1 MIIKGLNLNFM
12 MKKDKESLIVPK
24 HILEIAQLA
33 SIEILIDNDTV
44 EIKHRFRFGDKS
56 ILGILILLFG
66 GLFLFFAPF
75 IKDSDSNSKIV
86 GVIIGLLL
94 SIISIFTLIRQVTD
108 KLKITDNT
116 ITFRYNLKRTSIPLN
131 SKVNVKM
138 KTEIKKMSRAGTMG
152 SEHIVITH
160 YLQGQNKEI
169 PILNF
174 QLCNSDKDNA
184 EKLGEEIIRLIKNK
198 IFKSINN

>member
-1 MIIKGLNLNFM
+1 M
-12 MKKDKESLIVPK
+12 D
-24 HILEIAQLA
+24 
-33 SIEILIDNDTV
+33 
-44 EIKHRFRFGDKS
+44 IKHRFRFGDKS

-66 GLFLFFAPF
+66 GLFLFIAPF

-94 SIISIFTLIRQVTD
+94 SIISILTLTRQVTD

-131 SKVNVKM
+131 SKMNVKM
-138 KTEIKKMSRAGTMG
+138 KTEIKKMSRAGTLG
-152 SEHIVITH
+152 SEYIVITH
-160 YLQGQNKEI
+160 YLQEQNKEI
-169 PILNF
+169 PILKF
-174 QLCNSDKDNA
+174 QLCNSDTDNA

-198 IFKSINN
+198 ILKSINN

>member
-1 MIIKGLNLNFM
+1 M
-12 MKKDKESLIVPK
+12 MKEEKELLTIPK
-24 HILEIAQLA
+24 HIIEIAQLA
-33 SIEILIDNDTV
+33 SLEILIDNDTV
-44 EIKHRFRFGDKS
+44 DIKHRFRFGDKS

-66 GLFLFFAPF
+66 GLFLFIAPF

-94 SIISIFTLIRQVTD
+94 SIISILTLTRQVTD

-131 SKVNVKM
+131 SKMNVKM
-138 KTEIKKMSRAGTMG
+138 KTEIKKMSRAGTLG
-152 SEHIVITH
+152 SEYIVITH
-160 YLQGQNKEI
+160 YLQEQNKEI
-169 PILNF
+169 PILKF
-174 QLCNSDKDNA
+174 QLCNSDTDNA

-198 IFKSINN
+198 ILKSINN

>member
-1 MIIKGLNLNFM
+1 
-12 MKKDKESLIVPK
+12 MKNEKESLIVPK
-24 HILEIAQLA
+24 HILVIAQLA
-33 SIEILIDNDTV
+33 SLEILIENDTV
-44 EIKHRFRFGDKS
+44 DIKHQFRFGDKS
-56 ILGILILLFG
+56 ILGVLILLFG

-94 SIISIFTLIRQVTD
+94 SIISILTLTRQVTG

-131 SKVNVKM
+131 SKMNVKM
-138 KTEIKKMSRAGTMG
+138 KTEIKKMSRAGTLG
-152 SEHIVITH
+152 SEYIVITH
-160 YLQGQNKEI
+160 YLQEQNKEI
-169 PILNF
+169 PILKF
-174 QLCNSDKDNA
+174 QLCNSDTDNA

-198 IFKSINN
+198 ILKSINN

>member
-1 MIIKGLNLNFM
+1 M

-24 HILEIAQLA
+24 HILEIAKLA
-33 SIEILIDNDTV
+33 SLEILIDNDTV
-44 EIKHRFRFGDKS
+44 DIKHRFRFGDKS

-66 GLFLFFAPF
+66 GLFLFIAPF

-116 ITFRYNLKRTSIPLN
+116 ITFRYNLKRTTIPLN
-131 SKVNVKM
+131 SKMNVKM

-160 YLQGQNKEI
+160 YLQEQNKEI

-174 QLCNSDKDNA
+174 QLCNSDTDIARN
-184 EKLGEEIIRLIKNK
+184 LGNEITRLIKNK
-198 IFKSINN
+198 ILESINN

>member
-1 MIIKGLNLNFM
+1 M
-12 MKKDKESLIVPK
+12 MKEEKELLTIPK

-33 SIEILIDNDTV
+33 SLEILIENDTV
-44 EIKHRFRFGDKS
+44 DIKHRFRFGDKS

-94 SIISIFTLIRQVTD
+94 SIISILTLTRQVTD

-131 SKVNVKM
+131 SKMNVKM
-138 KTEIKKMSRAGTMG
+138 KTEIKKMSRAGTLG
-152 SEHIVITH
+152 SEYIVITH
-160 YLQGQNKEI
+160 YLQEQNKEI
-169 PILNF
+169 PILKF
-174 QLCNSDKDNA
+174 QLCNSDTDNA

-198 IFKSINN
+198 ILKSIKN

>member
-33 SIEILIDNDTV
+33 SLEILIDNDTV
-44 EIKHRFRFGDKS
+44 DIKHRFRFGDKS

-66 GLFLFFAPF
+66 GLFLFIAPF

-116 ITFRYNLKRTSIPLN
+116 ITFRYNLKRTTIPLN
-131 SKVNVKM
+131 RKMNVKM
-138 KTEIKKMSRAGTMG
+138 KTEIKKMSRAGTLG
-152 SEHIVITH
+152 SEYIVITH
-160 YLQGQNKEI
+160 YLQEQNKEI
-169 PILNF
+169 PILKF
-174 QLCNSDKDNA
+174 QLCNSDTDNA
-184 EKLGEEIIRLIKNK
+184 EKLGEEIIRLIKIKFLNL
-198 IFKSINN
+198 

>member
-33 SIEILIDNDTV
+33 SLEILIDNDTV
-44 EIKHRFRFGDKS
+44 DIKHRFRFSDKS

-66 GLFLFFAPF
+66 GLFLFIAPF

-94 SIISIFTLIRQVTD
+94 SIISILTLTRQVTD

-131 SKVNVKM
+131 SKMNVKM
-138 KTEIKKMSRAGTMG
+138 KTEIKKMSRAGTLG
-152 SEHIVITH
+152 SEYIVITH
-160 YLQGQNKEI
+160 YLQEQNKEI
-169 PILNF
+169 PILKF
-174 QLCNSDKDNA
+174 QLCNSDTDNA

-198 IFKSINN
+198 ILKSINN

>member
-1 MIIKGLNLNFM
+1 M
-12 MKKDKESLIVPK
+12 MKEEKELLTIPK
-24 HILEIAQLA
+24 HIIEIAQLA
-33 SIEILIDNDTV
+33 SLEILIDNDTV
-44 EIKHRFRFGDKS
+44 DIKHRFRFSDKS

-66 GLFLFFAPF
+66 GLFLFIAPF

-94 SIISIFTLIRQVTD
+94 SIISILTLTRQVTD

-131 SKVNVKM
+131 SKMNVKM
-138 KTEIKKMSRAGTMG
+138 KTEIKKMSRAGTLG
-152 SEHIVITH
+152 SEYIVITH
-160 YLQGQNKEI
+160 YLQEQNKEI
-169 PILNF
+169 PILKF
-174 QLCNSDKDNA
+174 QLCNSDTDNA

-198 IFKSINN
+198 ILKSINN

>member
-1 MIIKGLNLNFM
+1 M

-24 HILEIAQLA
+24 HILEIAKLA
-33 SIEILIDNDTV
+33 SLEILIDNDTV
-44 EIKHRFRFGDKS
+44 DIKHRFRFGDKS

-66 GLFLFFAPF
+66 GLFFFIAPF

-94 SIISIFTLIRQVTD
+94 SIISIFTLIRQVTN

-116 ITFRYNLKRTSIPLN
+116 ITFRYNLKRTTIPLN
-131 SKVNVKM
+131 SKMNVKM

-160 YLQGQNKEI
+160 YLQEQNKEI

-174 QLCNSDKDNA
+174 QLCNSDTDIARN
-184 EKLGEEIIRLIKNK
+184 LGNEITRLIKNK
-198 IFKSINN
+198 ILEFINN

>member
-33 SIEILIDNDTV
+33 SLEILIDNDTV
-44 EIKHRFRFGDKS
+44 DIKHRFRFGDKS

-66 GLFLFFAPF
+66 GLFLFIAPF

-116 ITFRYNLKRTSIPLN
+116 ITFRYNLKRTTIPLN
-131 SKVNVKM
+131 SKMNVKM
-138 KTEIKKMSRAGTMG
+138 KTEIKKMSRAGTLG
-152 SEHIVITH
+152 SEYIVITH
-160 YLQGQNKEI
+160 YLQEQNKEI
-169 PILNF
+169 PILKF
-174 QLCNSDKDNA
+174 QLCNSDTDNA

-198 IFKSINN
+198 ILKSIKN

>member
-1 MIIKGLNLNFM
+1 M
-12 MKKDKESLIVPK
+12 MKEEKELLTIPK
-24 HILEIAQLA
+24 HIIEIAKKACL
-33 SIEILIDNDTV
+33 EILIDNNTV
-44 EIKHRFRFGDKS
+44 DIKHRFRFGDKS

-94 SIISIFTLIRQVTD
+94 SIISILTLTRQVTD

-138 KTEIKKMSRAGTMG
+138 KTEIKKMSRAGTLG
-152 SEHIVITH
+152 SEYIVITH
-160 YLQGQNKEI
+160 YLQKQNKEI
-169 PILNF
+169 PILKF
-174 QLCNSDKDNA
+174 QLCNSDTDNA

-198 IFKSINN
+198 ILKSINN

>member
-1 MIIKGLNLNFM
+1 
-12 MKKDKESLIVPK
+12 MKIEKESLIVPK

-33 SIEILIDNDTV
+33 SLEILIDNDTV

-66 GLFLFFAPF
+66 GLFLFIAPF

-116 ITFRYNLKRTSIPLN
+116 ITFRYNLKRTTIPLN
-131 SKVNVKM
+131 SKMNVKM
-138 KTEIKKMSRAGTMG
+138 KTEIKKMSRAGTLG

-160 YLQGQNKEI
+160 YLQEQNKEI

-174 QLCNSDKDNA
+174 QLCNSDTDIARN
-184 EKLGEEIIRLIKNK
+184 LGNEITRLIKNK
-198 IFKSINN
+198 ILESINK

>member
-1 MIIKGLNLNFM
+1 LIIKGLNLNFM

-33 SIEILIDNDTV
+33 SLEILIDNDTV
-44 EIKHRFRFGDKS
+44 DIKHRFRFGDKS

-94 SIISIFTLIRQVTD
+94 SIISILTLTRQVTD

-131 SKVNVKM
+131 SKMNVKM
-138 KTEIKKMSRAGTMG
+138 KTEIKKMSRAGTLG
-152 SEHIVITH
+152 SEYIVITH
-160 YLQGQNKEI
+160 YLQEQNKEI
-169 PILNF
+169 PILKF
-174 QLCNSDKDNA
+174 QLCNSDTDNA

-198 IFKSINN
+198 ILKSINN

>member
-24 HILEIAQLA
+24 HILEIAKLA
-33 SIEILIDNDTV
+33 SLEILIDNDTV

-94 SIISIFTLIRQVTD
+94 SIISILTLTRQVTD

-131 SKVNVKM
+131 SKMNVKM
-138 KTEIKKMSRAGTMG
+138 KTEIKKMSRAGTLG
-152 SEHIVITH
+152 SVYIVITH
-160 YLQGQNKEI
+160 YLQEQNKEI
-169 PILNF
+169 PILKF
-174 QLCNSDKDNA
+174 QLCNSDTDNA

-198 IFKSINN
+198 ILKSINN

>member
-24 HILEIAQLA
+24 HILEIAKLA
-33 SIEILIDNDTV
+33 SLEILIDNDTV
-44 EIKHRFRFGDKS
+44 DIKHRFRFGDKS

-116 ITFRYNLKRTSIPLN
+116 ITFRYNLKRTTIPLN
-131 SKVNVKM
+131 SKMNVKM
-138 KTEIKKMSRAGTMG
+138 KTEIKKMSRAGTLG

-160 YLQGQNKEI
+160 YLQEQNKEI

-174 QLCNSDKDNA
+174 QLCNSDTDIARN
-184 EKLGEEIIRLIKNK
+184 LGNEITRLIKNK
-198 IFKSINN
+198 ILESINN

>member
-1 MIIKGLNLNFM
+1 LFESEFYAEM
-12 MKKDKESLIVPK
+12 MKEEKELLTIPK
-24 HILEIAQLA
+24 HIIEIAKKACL
-33 SIEILIDNDTV
+33 EILIDNNTV
-44 EIKHRFRFGDKS
+44 DIKHRFRFGDKS

-86 GVIIGLLL
+86 GVIIGLLF
-94 SIISIFTLIRQVTD
+94 SIISILTLIRQVTD

-138 KTEIKKMSRAGTMG
+138 KTEIKKMSRAGTLG
-152 SEHIVITH
+152 SEYIVITH
-160 YLQGQNKEI
+160 YLQKQNKEI
-169 PILNF
+169 PILKF
-174 QLCNSDKDNA
+174 QLCNSDTDNA
-184 EKLGEEIIRLIKNK
+184 EKLGKEIIRLIKNK
-198 IFKSINN
+198 ILKSINN

>member
-33 SIEILIDNDTV
+33 SLEILIDNDTV
-44 EIKHRFRFGDKS
+44 DIKHRFRFGDKS

-94 SIISIFTLIRQVTD
+94 SIISILTLTRQVTD

-131 SKVNVKM
+131 SKMNVKM
-138 KTEIKKMSRAGTMG
+138 KTEIKKMSRAGTLG
-152 SEHIVITH
+152 SEYIVITH
-160 YLQGQNKEI
+160 YLQEQNKEI
-169 PILNF
+169 PILKF
-174 QLCNSDKDNA
+174 QLCNSDTDNA

-198 IFKSINN
+198 ILKSINN

>member
-1 MIIKGLNLNFM
+1 M

-24 HILEIAQLA
+24 HILEIAKLA
-33 SIEILIDNDTV
+33 SLEILIDNDTV

-94 SIISIFTLIRQVTD
+94 SIISILTLTRQVTD

-131 SKVNVKM
+131 SKMNVKM
-138 KTEIKKMSRAGTMG
+138 KTEIKKMSRAGTLG
-152 SEHIVITH
+152 SVYIVITH
-160 YLQGQNKEI
+160 YLQEQNKEI
-169 PILNF
+169 PILKF
-174 QLCNSDKDNA
+174 QLCNSDTDNA

-198 IFKSINN
+198 ILKSINN